1 MNPEFRIL
9 VVDDEKEYQD
19 VYKMILEDEG
29 YSVDT
34 TSSGTEALSILG
46 KHSYNLVLAD
56 LIMEGMN
63 GITLLKQIKEKYK
76 DTEVIIVT
84 GYGSI
89 ESAIEAIKS
98 SVILGTPA

>member
-34 TSSGTEALSILG
+34 ASSGTEALSILG
-46 KHSYNLVLAD
+46 KNSYNLVLAD

-63 GITLLKQIKEKYK
+63 CITLLKKIKE
-76 DTEVIIVT
+76 
-84 GYGSI
+84 
-89 ESAIEAIKS
+89 
-98 SVILGTPA
+98 